1 MIAFTCIK
9 KLNMIITYQATTGVG
24 GSLRETVVADQIY
37 LDVFSPHSIL
47 LNGAFFLQHF
57 IHIFTVAVVPVANV
71 FAVNAHLLLHVYSVL
86 IHTT

>member
-37 LDVFSPHSIL
+37 LDVFSSHSIL

-57 IHIFTVAVVPVANV
+57 IHIFTVAVVLVANV
-71 FAVNAHLLLHVYSVL
+71 FAVNAHLLLHVYFVL

>member
-47 LNGAFFLQHF
+47 LNGAFFCNIL
-57 IHIFTVAVVPVANV
+57 FTS
-71 FAVNAHLLLHVYSVL
+71 LLLLLFLLPTSL
-86 IHTT
+86 L

>member
-1 MIAFTCIK
+1 
-9 KLNMIITYQATTGVG
+9 MIITYQATTGVG

-57 IHIFTVAVVPVANV
+57 IHIFAVVLVANV